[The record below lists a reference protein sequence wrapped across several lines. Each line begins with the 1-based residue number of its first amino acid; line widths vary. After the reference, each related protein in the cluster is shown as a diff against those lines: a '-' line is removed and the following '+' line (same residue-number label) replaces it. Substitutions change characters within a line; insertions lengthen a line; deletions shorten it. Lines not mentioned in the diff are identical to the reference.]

1 MIYESE
7 TEWRAAP
14 AKRVTFFGMSGLG
27 KTHLSEIL
35 REAGEWFHY
44 SVDYRIGTA
53 YMGEHINDNLKREA
67 MRVPFL
73 AGLLR
78 TDSIYI
84 GSNITFDNLAPLST
98 YLGQP
103 GDPAKGGL
111 PLPEYERRQAL
122 HVRAEV
128 NALLDTPHFIER
140 AQDIYGYD
148 NFVCDSGGSTCEVV
162 DAEDPNDPV
171 LTTLAGATLMVW
183 IEGSDAHT
191 QTLIDRFAR
200 APKPM
205 CYRPAFL
212 TDAWRAHMARTGCA
226 PEEVD
231 PKAFAV
237 EAYTAAIRERQPRYA
252 AMARNWGVT
261 VQASDVAQVRDG
273 DDVIDLVAGAL
284 GRRRA
289 DG

>member
-1 MIYESE
+1 MIYE
-7 TEWRAAP
+7 TGTDWRDAP

-35 REAGEWFHY
+35 RSQGDWFHY

-84 GSNITFDNLAPLST
+84 GSNITFENLAPLST

-103 GDPAKGGL
+103 GDPAQGGL
-111 PLPEYERRQAL
+111 PLAEYERRQAL

-128 NALLDTPHFIER
+128 NALLDTPHFIAR
-140 AQDIYGYD
+140 ARDIYGYG

-162 DAEDPNDPV
+162 DAEDPDDPV
-171 LTTLAGATLMVW
+171 LTTLAANTLMVW

-191 QTLIDRFAR
+191 QTLIDRFAK

-212 TDAWRAHMARTGCA
+212 TQAFEAHMDRTGHG
-226 PEEVD
+226 PDRVD
-231 PKAFAV
+231 PKAFAI

-261 VQASDVAQVRDG
+261 VQASDVMQVRDAG
-273 DDVIDLVAGAL
+273 DVADLVAAAL
-284 GRRRA
+284 GRHA
-289 DG
+289 GTA

>member
-1 MIYESE
+1 MIYE
-7 TEWRAAP
+7 TPAEWRDAP

-35 REAGEWFHY
+35 RASGEWFHY

-73 AGLLR
+73 ANLLR

-103 GDPAKGGL
+103 GDPKKGGL
-111 PLPEYERRQAL
+111 PLAEYERRQAL
-122 HVRAEV
+122 HVRAEI
-128 NALLDTPHFIER
+128 NALLDLPHFIER
-140 AQDIYGYD
+140 AGDIYGYN

-171 LTTLAGATLMVW
+171 LTTLSENTLMVW
-183 IEGSDAHT
+183 IEGSDEHT

-205 CYRPAFL
+205 CYRPEFL
-212 TDAWRAHMARTGCA
+212 TQAWQSHMRRTGHG
-226 PEEVD
+226 PDQVD

-261 VQASDVAQVRDG
+261 VQASDVMQVRDAE
-273 DDVIDLVAGAL
+273 DVTDLVAGAL
-284 GRRRA
+284 GRHA
-289 DG
+289 SGA

>member
-1 MIYESE
+1 MIYDGPEA
-7 TEWRAAP
+7 WRAAP
-14 AKRVTFFGMSGLG
+14 AKRVSFFGMSGLG

-35 REAGEWFHY
+35 RASGDWFHY

-53 YMGEHINDNLKREA
+53 YMGEHILDNLKREA

-73 AGLLR
+73 AHLLR
-78 TDSIYI
+78 TDSIWI

-111 PLPEYERRQAL
+111 PMAEYARRQAL

-140 AQDIYGYD
+140 AREIYGYD
-148 NFVCDSGGSTCEVV
+148 HFVCDTGGSTCEVV
-162 DAEDPNDPV
+162 DAEDPDDPV
-171 LTTLAGATLMVW
+171 LNALHDSTLLVW
-183 IEGSDAHT
+183 IEGSEDHA

-212 TDAWRAHMARTGCA
+212 EAAWARHLAATGA
-226 PEEVD
+226 TPETVD
-231 PKAFAV
+231 PRAFAV
-237 EAYTAAIRERQPRYA
+237 EAYAAAIAERQPRYA
-252 AMARNWGVT
+252 AIARNWGVRT
-261 VQASDVAQVRDG
+261 SADAVAQVRDAA
-273 DDVIDLVAGAL
+273 DVTELVADAL
-284 GRRRA
+284 GRHRA
-289 DG
+289 GA